1 MTFIPYLAK
10 AKLLSAKLLRAV
22 FMDGRFFIYSWRN
35 HNMNDTSKVLEVTD
49 GDFDSEVLQSSQSV
63 LVDFWAPWC
72 GPCKAVAPLLEEIA
86 AATDD
91 IRIAKLNVD
100 DNPESAQKFG
110 VRAIPTMLLFKD
122 GVVAATKIGAAG
134 KADILQ
140 FIRDNA

>member
-1 MTFIPYLAK
+1 
-10 AKLLSAKLLRAV
+10 
-22 FMDGRFFIYSWRN
+22 
-35 HNMNDTSKVLEVTD
+35 MNDTSKVLEVTD

-91 IRIAKLNVD
+91 IRVAKLNVD